1 MISDLENAIKVFYAQ
16 IVRWSKRVRLSIRLI
31 RTLWINL
38 NDSNKNC
45 TRWEKYLIE
54 IPFNHQTSQLSIKW
68 NVFFF
73 SSAPSFF
80 FFFWKCFVFSY
91 FTFVQHTFPI
101 LHSECMHWLD
111 VWNRTNSIFSL
122 KKKVFQTPFNFNMN
136 ELFFLIWMV
145 DALVKF
151 CISVADSCTD
161 ASFALGQLWW
171 IAHTHTPEFQ
181 VIRKS
186 FAAFTRKMAI
196 NISFPLW
203 FLITF
208 PVKIQWFFFSH
219 CKVTFKRTLVESLVA
234 CSMISIWCQIYEK
247 RFSSYLKY

>member
-1 MISDLENAIKVFYAQ
+1 MGKILDRNTIQ
-16 IVRWSKRVRLSIRLI
+16 PPNI
-31 RTLWINL
+31 
-38 NDSNKNC
+38 
-45 TRWEKYLIE
+45 
-54 IPFNHQTSQLSIKW
+54 SIKYQMKC
-68 NVFFF
+68 FFF
-73 SSAPSFF
+73 LFCSFF
-80 FFFWKCFVFSY
+80 LFFFLEMFRFFLLYFCSTHFSNS
-91 FTFVQHTFPI
+91 TFGMYALTWRLESHKFDLFI
-101 LHSECMHWLD
+101 
-111 VWNRTNSIFSL
+111 